1 MVAMYHNAAF
11 LAGGV
16 PIFDIRDKFGATDML
31 VRNGD
36 IGRALAESLGE
47 KPVVLMRG
55 HGSVAVGNSI
65 PQVVFRAV
73 YTEMNARL
81 QADAM
86 RLGEV
91 TYLTPEE
98 MAKAG
103 GTNDGQVMRPWELWK
118 RKAMKSE

>member
-1 MVAMYHNAAF
+1 DVA
-11 LAGGV
+11 GPG
-16 PIFDIRDKFGATDML
+16 TDML
-31 VRNGD
+31 VSNAA
-36 IGRALAESLGE
+36 IGQALAKVLGSNT
-47 KPVVLMRG
+47 VVLMRG

-73 YTEMNARL
+73 YTEMNTRL

-86 RLGEV
+86 RLGDV

-103 GTNDGQVMRPWELWK
+103 GTNDGKVMRPWELWK